1 MSTPTAA
8 PGRRPPLVLRNRAF
22 GTVWLGQVL
31 TQAGTRMFQVGTSW
45 WLIGHVASGD
55 GGFAAGMLM
64 ALSTLPAVALAPLV
78 ARAIAR
84 RSHRSLLRGAAA
96 GAGTAAAA
104 LAGWAA
110 LSDLPVVAVY
120 AAALAL
126 ATCQAF
132 FDPCLTTSV
141 PELVDDEDIEAA
153 TGFELSTQSLASLGG
168 ALLGALVVDGAGVAG
183 LAAGCALAYGTA
195 AVLITTVRFRTP
207 ASAEEP
213 SAEEPSADADADAGA
228 DLDTET
234 AAADPAP
241 RRTLRRILGRLPY
254 VRAILLC
261 FTAANLFTTAVFVV
275 MPLYTA
281 TVLHGDGAT
290 VSLLEASLGLGTL
303 IGSFT
308 GARVPG
314 RPTVVGSAC
323 LGAMA
328 VALAVPGLIAARPVI
343 AGALLVTGWCVGVI
357 GVRFV
362 ALFQRL
368 VPAAD
373 KPAFFAV
380 MQAVLGATFPVASL
394 LFGLL
399 GDHLSVRTLCL
410 IQAAGLVPAA
420 LALLLLP
427 GRHRTPDAA
436 DARAADAPEGHTTDA
451 PEGHAVDAAR
461 PADDRPTD
469 TPDAR
474 PADAPVT
481 APADKPAAHPAPA
494 SAPSAGGTR

>member
-1 MSTPTAA
+1 M
-8 PGRRPPLVLRNRAF
+8 
-22 GTVWLGQVL
+22 L
-31 TQAGTRMFQVGTSW
+31 TQAGIRMFQVGISW
-45 WLIGHVASGD
+45 WLIGYAASGD
-55 GGFAAGMLM
+55 GGFAAGLFM
-64 ALSTLPAVALAPLV
+64 AVSTLPAVVLAPLV

-84 RSHRSLLRGAAA
+84 FAHRSLLRTAA
-96 GAGTAAAA
+96 GGAGAAAAA
-104 LAGWAA
+104 LAVWACA
-110 LSDLPVVAVY
+110 SDLPVAAAY

-141 PELVDDEDIEAA
+141 PELVDDADIEAA

-168 ALLGALVVDGAGVAG
+168 ALLGALVVDAAGVAG
-183 LAAGCALAYGTA
+183 LAVGCAAAYATA
-195 AVLITTVRFRTP
+195 ALLIATVRFRTAALP
-207 ASAEEP
+207 ADDA
-213 SAEEPSADADADAGA
+213 ADAAGQ
-228 DLDTET
+228 E
-234 AAADPAP
+234 AP
-241 RRTLRRILGRLPY
+241 RRNLRQLLGAMPY
-254 VRAILLC
+254 VRGILLC

-281 TVLHGDGAT
+281 SVLHGDGGT
-290 VSLLEASLGLGTL
+290 VALLEASLGAGTL

-314 RPTVVGSAC
+314 RPAVVGTAC

-328 VALAVPGLIAARPVI
+328 AALAVPGLIAARPVI

-394 LFGLL
+394 LFGFL
-399 GDHLSVRTLCL
+399 GDHLSAQTLCL

-420 LALLLLP
+420 LALALLP
-427 GRHRTPDAA
+427 VPAVGAA
-436 DARAADAPEGHTTDA
+436 
-451 PEGHAVDAAR
+451 
-461 PADDRPTD
+461 
-469 TPDAR
+469 
-474 PADAPVT
+474 
-481 APADKPAAHPAPA
+481 APAAAVPAPT
-494 SAPSAGGTR
+494 PAGGAR

>member
-1 MSTPTAA
+1 MTAPA
-8 PGRRPPLVLRNRAF
+8 PGAAGRRLPLVLRNRAF

-31 TQAGTRMFQVGTSW
+31 TQAGIRMFQVGISW
-45 WLIGHVASGD
+45 WLIGYATSGD
-55 GGFAAGMLM
+55 GGFAAGLFM
-64 ALSTLPAVALAPLV
+64 AVSTLPAVVLAPFV

-84 RSHRSLLRGAAA
+84 FAHRSLLRTAA
-96 GAGTAAAA
+96 GGAGAAAAA
-104 LAGWAA
+104 LAVWTCA
-110 LSDLPVVAVY
+110 SDLPVAAAY

-141 PELVDDEDIEAA
+141 PELVDDADIEAA

-168 ALLGALVVDGAGVAG
+168 ALLGALVVDVAGVAG
-183 LAAGCALAYGTA
+183 LAVGCAAAYATA
-195 AVLITTVRFRTP
+195 AVLIATVRFRT
-207 ASAEEP
+207 
-213 SAEEPSADADADAGA
+213 AGA
-228 DLDTET
+228 GT
-234 AAADPAP
+234 AAHPEAAEP
-241 RRTLRRILGRLPY
+241 RRTLRQLLGAMPY
-254 VRAILLC
+254 VRGILLC

-281 TVLHGDGAT
+281 SVLHGDGAT
-290 VSLLEASLGLGTL
+290 VALLEASLGVGTL

-314 RPTVVGSAC
+314 RPAVVGTAC
-323 LGAMA
+323 LAAMA
-328 VALAVPGLIAARPVI
+328 AALALPGLIAARPVI

-394 LFGLL
+394 LFGFL
-399 GDHLSVRTLCL
+399 GDHLSPQTLCL

-420 LALLLLP
+420 LALALLP
-427 GRHRTPDAA
+427 GHS
-436 DARAADAPEGHTTDA
+436 
-451 PEGHAVDAAR
+451 R
-461 PADDRPTD
+461 PAGA
-469 TPDAR
+469 PD
-474 PADAPVT
+474 
-481 APADKPAAHPAPA
+481 PAPA
-494 SAPSAGGTR
+494 PEPTPAGGAR

>member
-1 MSTPTAA
+1 MTTTPTPTQPPSPTAA
-8 PGRRPPLVLRNRAF
+8 PGRRLPLVLRNRAF

-31 TQAGTRMFQVGTSW
+31 TQAGVRMFQVGISW
-45 WLIGHVASGD
+45 WLISEAASGD
-55 GGFAAGMLM
+55 GGLAAGLFM
-64 ALSTLPAVALAPLV
+64 AVSTLPAVVLAPLV

-84 RSHRSLLRGAAA
+84 FAHRSLLRTAAGGAGAAS
-96 GAGTAAAA
+96 AA
-104 LAGWAA
+104 LAVWAGA
-110 LSDLPVVAVY
+110 SELPVAAAY
-120 AAALAL
+120 GAALAL

-141 PELVDDEDIEAA
+141 PELVDDADIEAA

-168 ALLGALVVDGAGVAG
+168 ALLGALVVDAAGVAG
-183 LAAGCALAYGTA
+183 LAVGCAAAYATA
-195 AVLITTVRFRTP
+195 ALLIATVRFRTAAHP
-207 ASAEEP
+207 D
-213 SAEEPSADADADAGA
+213 ADADADADSAGGQ
-228 DLDTET
+228 D
-234 AAADPAP
+234 AP
-241 RRTLRRILGRLPY
+241 RRTLRRLLGSMPY
-254 VRAILLC
+254 VRGILLC

-290 VSLLEASLGLGTL
+290 VALLEASLGVGTL
-303 IGSFT
+303 VGSFT

-314 RPTVVGSAC
+314 RPAVVGTAC

-328 VALAVPGLIAARPVI
+328 AALAVPGLIAARPVI
-343 AGALLVTGWCVGVI
+343 AGSLLLTGWCVGVI

-394 LFGLL
+394 LFGFL
-399 GDHLSVRTLCL
+399 GDHFSAQTLCL

-420 LALLLLP
+420 LALALLP
-427 GRHRTPDAA
+427 GHSRPAG
-436 DARAADAPEGHTTDA
+436 APEPLGAPDPAAA
-451 PEGHAVDAAR
+451 PE
-461 PADDRPTD
+461 PT
-469 TPDAR
+469 P
-474 PADAPVT
+474 
-481 APADKPAAHPAPA
+481 
-494 SAPSAGGTR
+494 AGGVR

>member
-1 MSTPTAA
+1 MTTPTVSA
-8 PGRRPPLVLRNRAF
+8 RRLPLVLRNRAF

-31 TQAGTRMFQVGTSW
+31 TQAAVRMFQVGISW
-45 WLIGHVASGD
+45 WLISDAASGD
-55 GGFAAGMLM
+55 GGFAAGLFM
-64 ALSTLPAVALAPLV
+64 AVSTLPAVVLAPLV

-84 RSHRSLLRGAAA
+84 FAHRSLLRTAA
-96 GAGTAAAA
+96 GGAGAAAAA
-104 LAGWAA
+104 LAVWAGA
-110 LSDLPVVAVY
+110 SELPVAAAY

-141 PELVDDEDIEAA
+141 PELVDDADIEAA

-168 ALLGALVVDGAGVAG
+168 ALLGALVVDAAGVAG
-183 LAAGCALAYGTA
+183 LAVGCAAAYVTA
-195 AVLITTVRFRTP
+195 ALLIATVRFRTAEHP
-207 ASAEEP
+207 AAN
-213 SAEEPSADADADAGA
+213 
-228 DLDTET
+228 
-234 AAADPAP
+234 AAAGEDQAP
-241 RRTLRRILGRLPY
+241 RRTLRQLLGSMPY
-254 VRAILLC
+254 VRGILLC

-281 TVLHGDGAT
+281 SVLHGDGAT
-290 VSLLEASLGLGTL
+290 VALLEASLGVGTL
-303 IGSFT
+303 VGSFT

-314 RPTVVGSAC
+314 RPAVVGTAC

-328 VALAVPGLIAARPVI
+328 AALAIPGLIAARPAI
-343 AGALLVTGWCVGVI
+343 AGSLLLTGWCVGVI

-394 LFGLL
+394 LFGFL
-399 GDHLSVRTLCL
+399 GDHLSAQTLCL

-420 LALLLLP
+420 LALALLP
-427 GRHRTPDAA
+427 GHS
-436 DARAADAPEGHTTDA
+436 
-451 PEGHAVDAAR
+451 R
-461 PADDRPTD
+461 PAEA
-469 TPDAR
+469 PD
-474 PADAPVT
+474 
-481 APADKPAAHPAPA
+481 PAPA
-494 SAPSAGGTR
+494 PEPTPAGGTR

>member
-1 MSTPTAA
+1 MTAPA
-8 PGRRPPLVLRNRAF
+8 PEAAGRRLPLVLRNRAF

-31 TQAGTRMFQVGTSW
+31 TQAGVRMFQVGISW
-45 WLIGHVASGD
+45 WLIGYATSGD
-55 GGFAAGMLM
+55 GGFAAGLFM
-64 ALSTLPAVALAPLV
+64 AVSTLPAVVLAPFV

-84 RSHRSLLRGAAA
+84 FAHRSLLRTAA
-96 GAGTAAAA
+96 GGAGAAAAA
-104 LAGWAA
+104 LAVWACA
-110 LSDLPVVAVY
+110 SDLPVAAAY

-141 PELVDDEDIEAA
+141 PELVDDADIEAA

-168 ALLGALVVDGAGVAG
+168 ALLGAVVVDAAGVAG
-183 LAAGCALAYGTA
+183 LAVGCAAAYATA
-195 AVLITTVRFRTP
+195 ALLIATVRFRT
-207 ASAEEP
+207 ASA
-213 SAEEPSADADADAGA
+213 G
-228 DLDTET
+228 T
-234 AAADPAP
+234 AAHPEEAEAP
-241 RRTLRRILGRLPY
+241 RTLRQLLGAMPY
-254 VRAILLC
+254 VRGILLC

-281 TVLHGDGAT
+281 SVLHGDGGT
-290 VSLLEASLGLGTL
+290 VALLEASLGVGTL

-314 RPTVVGSAC
+314 RPVVVGTAC
-323 LGAMA
+323 LAAMA
-328 VALAVPGLIAARPVI
+328 AALAVPGLIAARPVI

-394 LFGLL
+394 LFGFL
-399 GDHLSVRTLCL
+399 GDHLSAQTLCL

-420 LALLLLP
+420 LALALLP
-427 GRHRTPDAA
+427 GHS
-436 DARAADAPEGHTTDA
+436 
-451 PEGHAVDAAR
+451 R
-461 PADDRPTD
+461 PAGA
-469 TPDAR
+469 PD
-474 PADAPVT
+474 
-481 APADKPAAHPAPA
+481 PAPA
-494 SAPSAGGTR
+494 PEPTPAGGAR

>member
-1 MSTPTAA
+1 MSTPTAS

-96 GAGTAAAA
+96 GAGTAAAV

-110 LSDLPVVAVY
+110 ASDLPVVAVY

-183 LAAGCALAYGTA
+183 LAAGCAVAYGTA
-195 AVLITTVRFRTP
+195 AVLITTVRFRAP
-207 ASAEEP
+207 ASVEGPAGN
-213 SAEEPSADADADAGA
+213 ADAGV
-228 DLDTET
+228 DVDTDTET
-234 AAADPAP
+234 AAAPAP

-281 TVLHGDGAT
+281 KVLHGDGAT

-314 RPTVVGSAC
+314 RPTAVGSAC

-328 VALAVPGLIAARPVI
+328 LALAVPGLIAAWPVI

-399 GDHLSVRTLCL
+399 GDHLSARTLCL

-427 GRHRTPDAA
+427 RRYRTSDAPGARPVDAPEAERETA
-436 DARAADAPEGHTTDA
+436 DGHVTRPEAADAPEA
-451 PEGHAVDAAR
+451 EAA
-461 PADDRPTD
+461 T
-469 TPDAR
+469 
-474 PADAPVT
+474 
-481 APADKPAAHPAPA
+481 PAPPA
-494 SAPSAGGTR
+494 STTPAGGTR